1 MASKAALESAK
12 QTERVRSNSLSA
24 MEMLVEW
31 GSERAAER
39 AVAERVVETTA
50 ECALASAE
58 RAMESAAERVVAKTA
73 ERAMESAAERV
84 VEKTAERA
92 LESAAERVVE
102 TTSERAVESALEHLG
117 ETAGKVLLERS
128 AHIGAEKVGERM
140 VEHGVETVGERL
152 LEETVAHTFA
162 GNATAAAPKVASSW
176 VSHTS
181 SFLKA
186 LRVGVPFVGTF
197 LVLHMCHE
205 DWHRATHEW
214 HEKRKLTTA
223 FFGLAAVCDFLD
235 VLVHVLVLLSLTA
248 VSVDHHVIHD
258 AERFGMGAACVAIF
272 SMITGEVLC
281 IRRLRRAAAP
291 TVT

>member
-50 ECALASAE
+50 ECALAS
-58 RAMESAAERVVAKTA
+58 A

-291 TVT
+291 TVTKGAEKLKVH